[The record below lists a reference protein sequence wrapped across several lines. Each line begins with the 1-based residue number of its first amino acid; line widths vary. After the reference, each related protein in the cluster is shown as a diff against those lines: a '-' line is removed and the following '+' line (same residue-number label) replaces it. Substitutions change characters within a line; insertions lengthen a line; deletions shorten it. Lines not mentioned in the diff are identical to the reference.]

1 MSFGAKSCIVWYN
14 QTAAVILRGCTT
26 TTILLIGVLAI
37 AAAAQRNKDIPFAD
51 LPIRQAKDDTTKEL
65 PATPLTRAPRPAVS
79 ADTSRLVFR
88 TSTLSAKGL
97 LSQQTREALRGLVRA
112 HGTEEVL
119 KLRAFVAGSGDMRR
133 VQEIAAEVFAD
144 KHDLP
149 ALTVV
154 QVGALPLDR
163 AQVIIESTAEAK
175 RPVNPN
181 GLAFVSA
188 QPAASVDG
196 AVARVKALL
205 EGGGMS
211 MDSLLRMTCFVSS
224 LDGVPAQPA
233 GVPIPVTIVQMQRE
247 PVRPRAA
254 CEAIARVEQ
263 PRTETVQFVD
273 GATGMPEMAVVS
285 ATRVVMTG
293 SQLGFGEQEPDV
305 KLAFERLQ
313 KDIHDANGDLR
324 RTVMAHYYV
333 LSSGVSAQVRKLS
346 GEFEGTALPASTML
360 GFEGL
365 PSIDAAFAMDV
376 VALGTG
382 Q

>member
-1 MSFGAKSCIVWYN
+1 
-14 QTAAVILRGCTT
+14 VILRGPSA
-26 TTILLIGVLAI
+26 TTIFLLGVLALPV
-37 AAAAQRNKDIPFAD
+37 AAQHNNKNIPYAD
-51 LPIRQAKDDTTKEL
+51 LPVRPSKDDTRKEQP
-65 PATPLTRAPRPAVS
+65 PAPPAREPRAAVS

-88 TSTLSAKGL
+88 VSTLSAKGL
-97 LSQQTREALRGLVRA
+97 LSQQTRDALHGLVRA
-112 HGTEEVL
+112 HGTEEIL
-119 KLRAFVAGSGDMRR
+119 ELRAFVAGSGDMRR

-163 AQVIIESTAEAK
+163 AQVIVETTAEAK

-181 GLAFVSA
+181 GVAFVSA
-188 QPAASVDG
+188 QSSASLDG
-196 AVARVKALL
+196 AVAKVKTLL
-205 EGGGMS
+205 ERGGMGT
-211 MDSLLRMTCFVSS
+211 DSLLRMTCFVSS
-224 LDGVPAQPA
+224 LDGLPAQPD

-247 PVRPRAA
+247 PVRPRVA

-263 PRTETVQFVD
+263 PRTGAVQFID
-273 GATGMPEMAVVS
+273 GTSGIPEMAVVS
-285 ATRVVMTG
+285 APRVVMTG
-293 SQLGFGEQEPDV
+293 SQLGFGEREPDV

-313 KDIHDANGDLR
+313 KDIQDANGDLR

-333 LSSGVSAQVRKLS
+333 LSNGVTEQVRKLR
-346 GEFEGTALPASTML
+346 GDFEGTALPASTML

-376 VALGTG
+376 VALPAAG

>member
-1 MSFGAKSCIVWYN
+1 M
-14 QTAAVILRGCTT
+14 ILRGCAT
-26 TTILLIGVLAI
+26 TTILLMGALALP
-37 AAAAQRNKDIPFAD
+37 APAQRNKNDIPFAD
-51 LPIRQAKDDTTKEL
+51 LPVRQSKEEKKKEL
-65 PATPLTRAPRPAVS
+65 PPAPPLREPRAAVN

-97 LSQQTREALRGLVRA
+97 LSQQTRDALHGLVRA

-175 RPVNPN
+175 KPLNPN
-181 GLAFVSA
+181 GVAFVSA
-188 QPAASVDG
+188 QPAPSLDG
-196 AVARVKALL
+196 AVAKVKALL
-205 EGGGMS
+205 EGGGMG

-263 PRTETVQFVD
+263 PRTEPVQFVD
-273 GATGMPEMAVVS
+273 GVPGVPAMAVVS
-285 ATRVVMTG
+285 APRVVMTG

-305 KLAFERLQ
+305 KLAFERLR

-333 LSSGVSAQVRKLS
+333 LSGTASEQVRKLR

-365 PSIDAAFAMDV
+365 PSIDAVFAMDV
-376 VALGTG
+376 VALGAG
-382 Q
+382 E

>member
-1 MSFGAKSCIVWYN
+1 
-14 QTAAVILRGCTT
+14 
-26 TTILLIGVLAI
+26 
-37 AAAAQRNKDIPFAD
+37 
-51 LPIRQAKDDTTKEL
+51 
-65 PATPLTRAPRPAVS
+65 
-79 ADTSRLVFR
+79 VFR

-97 LSQQTREALRGLVRA
+97 LSQQTRDALHGLVRA

-133 VQEIAAEVFAD
+133 VREIAAEVFAD

-163 AQVIIESTAEAK
+163 AQVIVESTAEAK

-181 GLAFVSA
+181 GVAFVSA
-188 QPAASVDG
+188 QPASSLDG
-196 AVARVKALL
+196 AVVKVKALL
-205 EGGGMS
+205 EGAGMRL
-211 MDSLLRMTCFVSS
+211 DSLLRMTCFVSS

-233 GVPIPVTIVQMQRE
+233 GVPIAVTIVQMQRE

-263 PRTETVQFVD
+263 PRTDPLQFVD
-273 GATGMPEMAVVS
+273 GAAGVPAMAVVS
-285 ATRVVMTG
+285 APRVVMTG
-293 SQLGFGEQEPDV
+293 SQLGFGDQEPDV
-305 KLAFERLQ
+305 KLAFERLGR
-313 KDIHDANGDLR
+313 DIHAANGDPR
-324 RTVMAHYYV
+324 RK
-333 LSSGVSAQVRKLS
+333 VRKLR

-365 PSIDAAFAMDV
+365 PSIDAVFAMEV
-376 VALGTG
+376 VALGAG
-382 Q
+382 E

>member
-1 MSFGAKSCIVWYN
+1 VN
-14 QTAAVILRGCTT
+14 LRGCASTS
-26 TTILLIGVLAI
+26 ILLIGVLSI
-37 AAAAQRNKDIPFAD
+37 PVGAQHNKDIPFAD
-51 LPIRQAKDDTTKEL
+51 LPIRQTRDDTTKEL
-65 PATPLTRAPRPAVS
+65 PPAPLAREPRAAVS

-88 TSTLSAKGL
+88 TSAPSSKGL
-97 LSQQTREALRGLVRA
+97 LTQQTRDALRGLVRA
-112 HGTEEVL
+112 HGTEEIL

-163 AQVIIESTAEAK
+163 AQVIIESTAEARK
-175 RPVNPN
+175 PVNPN
-181 GLAFVSA
+181 GVAFVSA
-188 QPAASVDG
+188 QPASTLDG
-196 AVARVKALL
+196 AVSKVRALL
-205 EGGGMS
+205 EGGGMR
-211 MDSLLRMTCFVSS
+211 MGSLLRMTCFVSS
-224 LDGVPAQPA
+224 LDGVPVQPA
-233 GVPIPVTIVQMQRE
+233 GVPIEVTIVQMQRE

-263 PRTETVQFVD
+263 PRSEPVQFVD
-273 GATGMPEMAVVS
+273 GTSGAPEMAVVS
-285 ATRVVMTG
+285 APRVVMTG
-293 SQLGFGEQEPDV
+293 SQMGFGEQEPDV
-305 KLAFERLQ
+305 KLAFERLR

-333 LSSGVSAQVRKLS
+333 LSSGASEQLRKLS

-376 VALGTG
+376 VVLPAAGP
-382 Q
+382 